1 MTYTDSTTVT
11 KRLKNITGNTGTIDT
26 DLMTEA
32 LQSAD
37 NIINSQLDEEG
48 IPIPS
53 DQPDTLVNAATY
65 YTAAD
70 ILDAQNNMSQNRNPT
85 AKAWEDRGSQLV
97 QSYIKKYINDN
108 PTADTPQSYHHGLSD
123 SKRPFSGY
131 MRSYPRKR
139 WY

>member
-11 KRLKNITGNTGTIDT
+11 KRLKNIAGNTGTIDT
-26 DLMTEA
+26 DLMTES

-48 IPIPS
+48 IPLPT
-53 DQPDTLVNAATY
+53 DLPDPLTNAATY

-70 ILDAQNNMSQNRNPT
+70 ILDSQNNMGQNRNPT
-85 AKAWEDRGSQLV
+85 AKAWEDKATQLV

-123 SKRPFSGY
+123 SKRPFHGY
-131 MRSYPRKR
+131 MHSHSRKR